1 MIPYT
6 LRRSTRTRTVR
17 ITIRRIGE
25 VVVSAPVGVP
35 QFFITAYVARM
46 QKWIASKLLLIKERA
61 PQAKVST
68 LPSGRRDFVAHKD
81 EALRILSER
90 TKELNQV
97 YHFSYTKIVVRN
109 QKTRWGSCSRYGV
122 INFNYRLAYMPDEVR
137 DYVIVHEL
145 CHLKQFNH
153 SKNFWDL
160 VRQTV
165 PDYKEIKKKLKGLTV
180 G

>member
-17 ITIRRIGE
+17 ITIRRTGE

-35 QFFITAYVARM
+35 QIFITAYVARM
-46 QKWIASKLLLIKERA
+46 QKWIASKVALIEKRL
-61 PQAKVST
+61 PRDKVSAV
-68 LPSGRRDFVAHKD
+68 PSGRRDFMLHKE

-90 TKELNQV
+90 TKELNQS
-97 YHFSYTKIVVRN
+97 YQFSYTKIVVRN
-109 QKTRWGSCSRYGV
+109 QKTRWGSCSRHGV
-122 INFNYRLAYMPDEVR
+122 INFNYRLASMPDEVR